1 MNLNPQIN
9 ISAENFLEWT
19 EILEEFG
26 ICTDTIPRSLLETRL
41 RMRMNALGFK
51 NFYHYHNYLRSLG
64 KDNLEWRVLV
74 DNLTV
79 QETRFFRHCESLSL
93 IENFLYSIQHPLPG
107 KTPHSIHAW
116 SVACATGEEAYSL
129 SMVINKSLQKTTN
142 NSFFGI
148 TATDISH
155 SALTTAKRGVYHW
168 NKLTNIPSP
177 LRDKYFIPLGNDNYQ
192 IKLALRNRV
201 CFFKLNVLQA
211 RNAPLGKMDIIV
223 CQNLLIYFG
232 PDKHPLILDAL
243 VTHLAPGGLLILSIS
258 DVFNCSHPALER
270 INHEDTLAYRRKADL

>member
-1 MNLNPQIN
+1 MNLNPQTK
-9 ISAENFLEWT
+9 ISAENYLKWT

-41 RMRMNALGFK
+41 RMRMNALGFE
-51 NFYHYHNYLRSLG
+51 NFYHYHDYLKTLG
-64 KDNLEWRVLV
+64 RDNLEWRVLI

-79 QETRFFRHCESLSL
+79 QETRFFRHPESLSL
-93 IENFLYSIQHPLPG
+93 IEKFLHSNQQPLHG
-107 KTPHSIHAW
+107 KTPPSIHAW

-129 SMVINKSLQKTTN
+129 AMVINKSLQKITSN
-142 NSFFGI
+142 AFFGI

-155 SALTTAKRGVYHW
+155 SALTTAKRGIYHR
-168 NKLTNIPSP
+168 NKLTNIPYH
-177 LRDKYFIPLGNDNYQ
+177 LRDEYFIPLNDDNYQ

-201 CFFKLNVLQA
+201 CFSKLNVLQA
-211 RNAPLGKMDIIV
+211 RNAPLGQMDIIV

-258 DVFNCSHPALER
+258 DAFNCSHPALER